1 MISTTTSLKINVV
14 TIPEEGLN
22 FAFSEDGAWFKECF
36 KDGEIPDFFIGR
48 ADVNCLIT
56 KTSST
61 VFIRGKLSAIID
73 INCSR
78 CLEETKL
85 PVIADFTYTLVPEKA
100 QTKEDFELKKE
111 ELEISHYHGD
121 FIDLTPII
129 CEQIIL
135 QIPIKALCSQEC
147 KGLCPQCGTNL
158 NYSSCNCHLGCVDSR
173 MAVLKNFKITN

>member
-22 FAFSEDGAWFKECF
+22 FVFSEDGAWFKECF
-36 KDGEIPDFFIGR
+36 KDGEIPGFFIDR
-48 ADVNCLIT
+48 AEVNCLIT

-61 VFIRGKLSAIID
+61 VFIRGKLSAIIG

-85 PVIADFTYTLVPEKA
+85 PMIADFTYTLIPDKA
-100 QTKEDFELKKE
+100 QTKEDLELEKE

-173 MAVLKNFKITN
+173 MAVLKNFKATN

>member
-1 MISTTTSLKINVV
+1 MISTTNSLKINVV

-22 FAFSEDGAWFKECF
+22 FVFSEDGAWFKECL
-36 KDGEIPDFFIGR
+36 KDGETPDFSIGK

-56 KTSST
+56 KTSNT
-61 VFIRGKLSAIID
+61 VFIKGKLSAIID

-78 CLEETKL
+78 CLEDTKL
-85 PVIADFTYTLVPEKA
+85 PLLADFAYTLIPEKA
-100 QTKEDFELKKE
+100 QTKEDLELKKE
-111 ELEISHYHGD
+111 DLEISHYHVD

-135 QIPIKALCSQEC
+135 QMPIKALCSPEC

-158 NYSSCNCHLGCVDSR
+158 NHSSCDCPLGCIDSR
-173 MAVLKNFKITN
+173 MAVLKNFKVTN